1 MWTCELL
8 NVGDVVQFNL
18 KSTLFKDLTLGR
30 AAEIFAIFRPTTW
43 RNPEVICTCLAMTDQ
58 KDATV
63 VFDNDASGN
72 SKFHSECPNGCQKQ

>member
-1 MWTCELL
+1 MRTCELL

-18 KSTLFKDLTLGR
+18 KTAFFKDLTLGR
-30 AAEIFAIFRPTTW
+30 AVEIFAIFRPTTW
-43 RNPEVICTCLAMTDQ
+43 SNPKIIYTCLAMTDQ

-72 SKFHSECPNGCQKQ
+72 SMFHAECSNGCQKQ

>member
-1 MWTCELL
+1 MRTGELL
-8 NVGDVVQFNL
+8 NVCDVVQLDL
-18 KSTLFKDLTLGR
+18 KTAFFKDLTLGR

-43 RNPEVICTCLAMTDQ
+43 AIPEVICTCLAMTDQ

-72 SKFHSECPNGCQKQ
+72 SMFHAECPNGCQKQ